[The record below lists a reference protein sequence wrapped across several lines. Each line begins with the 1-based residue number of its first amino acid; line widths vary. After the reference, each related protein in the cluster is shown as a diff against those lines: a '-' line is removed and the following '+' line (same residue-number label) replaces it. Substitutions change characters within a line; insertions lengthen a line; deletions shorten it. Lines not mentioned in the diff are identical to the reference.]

1 MKIDRVFL
9 LAASL
14 LLSGCGL
21 FSSKPSLPKQAGT
34 EPPLDNT
41 DKWTLAV
48 QRADIIY
55 FPVEA
60 IGTEQIDQPSSKIVQ
75 ALKNGGTRFSIA
87 WQGIE
92 HDKSN
97 PETASDPRWTYT
109 GRLRDRCRTVLRQ
122 TIDAR
127 HVFLGLPA
135 GIRAKLQRGSVL
147 DDNEKEIMPRGYRT
161 PANGL
166 EDFAEQLA
174 TVRGLQERE
183 IENLYRAHVVAEQF
197 AAEKIVTYLHEH
209 EGEKLLVFARRRELG
224 GNFGLPAFVAQK
236 LKLRQINFEL
246 EGARKAQPRLVNSRR
261 AGGGIGWF
269 QVVDRAP
276 ASAHYRPHRL
286 LPWVRACAVVSS
298 FFAAPEKI
306 SGL

>member
-1 MKIDRVFL
+1 MKIDRVLL
-9 LAASL
+9 LAVSL
-14 LLSGCGL
+14 LFGGCGL

-34 EPPLDNT
+34 ESPLDNA

-60 IGTEQIDQPSSKIVQ
+60 IGNESIDEPPVKIVQ
-75 ALKNGGTRFSIA
+75 SLKNGETQFSIA

-97 PETASDPRWTYT
+97 QDAPSDPRWTYT

-127 HVFLGLPA
+127 HIYLGLPA
-135 GIRAKLQRGSVL
+135 AIRAKLQRGSVL
-147 DDNEKEIMPRGYRT
+147 DDNEKELMPRGYRT

-183 IENLYRAHVVAEQF
+183 IENLYRAHVAAEQF
-197 AAEKIVTYLHEH
+197 AAEQIVTYLREH

-224 GNFGLPAFVAQK
+224 GDLGLPAFVAQK

-246 EGARKAQPRLVNSRR
+246 EGSRKAQPRLVSLWPRD
-261 AGGGIGWF
+261 GSIGWF
-269 QVVDRAP
+269 
-276 ASAHYRPHRL
+276 
-286 LPWVRACAVVSS
+286 
-298 FFAAPEKI
+298 
-306 SGL
+306 

>member
-1 MKIDRVFL
+1 MKIDRVLL
-9 LAASL
+9 LAVSL

-21 FSSKPSLPKQAGT
+21 FSSKPSLPKQAET
-34 EPPLDNT
+34 ESPLDNT

-55 FPVEA
+55 FPVEG
-60 IGTEQIDQPSSKIVQ
+60 IGGESADQAPAKLVQ

-97 PETASDPRWTYT
+97 PEIPSEPRWTYS
-109 GRLRDRCRTVLRQ
+109 GRLRDRCRAVLRQ
-122 TIDAR
+122 TIEVQ
-127 HVFLGLPA
+127 HVFVGLPA

-147 DDNEKEIMPRGYRT
+147 DVNEQEIMPRGYRM

-197 AAEKIVTYLHEH
+197 AAEKIVTYLREH
-209 EGEKLLVFARRRELG
+209 PREKLLVFARRRELG
-224 GNFGLPAFVAQK
+224 GEFGLPAFVAQK
-236 LKLRQINFEL
+236 LKLQQINFEL
-246 EGARKAQPRLVNSRR
+246 EGSRKAQPRLVNSQRI
-261 AGGGIGWF
+261 GGRIGWF

-276 ASAHYRPHRL
+276 ASTRYWPHRF
-286 LPWVRACAVVSS
+286 LPWARACAVVNS

>member
-9 LAASL
+9 LAVSL

-34 EPPLDNT
+34 ESLPDNT

-60 IGTEQIDQPSSKIVQ
+60 IGAESVDQPPVKIVQ

-97 PETASDPRWTYT
+97 PDIPSEPRWTYT

-127 HVFLGLPA
+127 HLFLGLPA
-135 GIRAKLQRGSVL
+135 AIRAKLQRGSVL
-147 DDNEKEIMPRGYRT
+147 DDNEKEMMPRGYRT

-183 IENLYRAHVVAEQF
+183 IENLYRAHVAAEQF
-197 AAEKIVTYLHEH
+197 AAEQIVTYLREH

-224 GNFGLPAFVAQK
+224 GDLGLPAFVAQK

-246 EGARKAQPRLVNSRR
+246 EGSRKAQPRLVQLAANWRK
-261 AGGGIGWF
+261 
-269 QVVDRAP
+269 
-276 ASAHYRPHRL
+276 HRL
-286 LPWVRACAVVSS
+286 VPDRRSRPRFRSRPAASFSPRGACLCRS
-298 FFAAPEKI
+298 
-306 SGL
+306 

>member
-1 MKIDRVFL
+1 MKIDRV
-9 LAASL
+9 L
-14 LLSGCGL
+14 LLTVAFLMCGCGL
-21 FSSKPSLPKQAGT
+21 FSTKPSLPKQAGT
-34 EPPLDNT
+34 ESSIDNA

-60 IGTEQIDQPSSKIVQ
+60 IGAESDEQPSVKIVR
-75 ALKNGGTRFSIA
+75 ALQNGGTRFSIA

-92 HDKSN
+92 HSKSD
-97 PETASDPRWTYT
+97 PDIPSEPRWTYT
-109 GRLRDRCRTVLRQ
+109 GQLRDRCRNVLRQ

-127 HVFLGLPA
+127 HLFVGLPA
-135 GIRAKLQRGSVL
+135 AIRAKLQRGSIL
-147 DDNEKEIMPRGYRT
+147 DENEKGLMPRGYRT

-183 IENLYRAHVVAEQF
+183 IENLYRAHVAAEQF
-197 AAEKIVTYLHEH
+197 AAEQIVTYLREH

-224 GNFGLPAFVAQK
+224 GGLGLPAFVAQK

-246 EGARKAQPRLVNSRR
+246 EGSRKAQPRLVSLPRT
-261 AGGGIGWF
+261 GGSIGGI
-269 QVVDRAP
+269 QIVNRAP
-276 ASAHYRPHRL
+276 HSGRDRLHRFF
-286 LPWVRACAVVSS
+286 PGACACAVVSS
-298 FFAAPEKI
+298 FFATPEKI
-306 SGL
+306 SRL

>member
-1 MKIDRVFL
+1 MKIDRRL
-9 LAASL
+9 LLGASL
-14 LLSGCGL
+14 LLSGCGM
-21 FSSKPSLPKQAGT
+21 FAVKPSLPKQAET
-34 EPPLDNT
+34 ESPIDNT
-41 DKWTLAV
+41 DKWALAV

-60 IGTEQIDQPSSKIVQ
+60 IGSESIDQALAKIVE
-75 ALKNGGTRFSIA
+75 ALQNGGTQFLIA

-97 PETASDPRWTYT
+97 PESPSDPRWTYS
-109 GRLRDRCRTVLRQ
+109 GRLRDHCRTVMRQ

-127 HVFLGLPA
+127 HLFLGLPV
-135 GIRAKLQRGSVL
+135 GIREKLQRGSAL
-147 DDNEKEIMPRGYRT
+147 DDNEKGLLPRGYRT

-183 IENLYRAHVVAEQF
+183 IENLYRAHLAAEQF
-197 AAEKIVTYLHEH
+197 AAEHIVTHLRGH

-224 GNFGLPAFVAQK
+224 GELGLPAFVEQK

-246 EGARKAQPRLVNSRR
+246 EGSRKVQSRLVRSRR
-261 AGGGIGWF
+261 SGGGIGAF

-276 ASAHYRPHRL
+276 GSGCDRLHRL
-286 LPWVRACAVVSS
+286 FPWARACAVVSL
-298 FFAAPEKI
+298 FFAAPEEI